1 MALSLNSLG
10 TSLHPIPYQWP
21 TQKPRRNKCILNK
34 RMKQWTNK
42 ETERVE
48 GGGNKTERW
57 SCSKPSLQSFRCPW
71 DLNVLDTCASCQA
84 HTGCTNYEKR
94 AERKGEQ
101 EIRMRD
107 AERVPMMLSPSFQA
121 LPEVWFLWAVSTPS
135 SEILFSTSAS
145 LNWFLLHSIKKF
157 NQYTFSEINCEQGMC
172 A

>member
-1 MALSLNSLG
+1 MQRRRRGHLAMALSLNSLG

-94 AERKGEQ
+94 AERK
-101 EIRMRD
+101 
-107 AERVPMMLSPSFQA
+107 ALSLMSLRQHISKYYFN
-121 LPEVWFLWAVSTPS
+121 
-135 SEILFSTSAS
+135 STSHLSDIKVMPNSAHTNKNFTFYRFQYFGA
-145 LNWFLLHSIKKF
+145 LWFIF
-157 NQYTFSEINCEQGMC
+157 
-172 A
+172 